1 MVAEPSSVGDE
12 FQNLAF
18 GPSIERVIEF
28 NNSER
33 RALILGS
40 GNFVTLAPGTDFGP
54 GPGGVEAARGAG
66 ADLYFPPQ
74 EADAAARLTALD
86 WRLLHDLP
94 SRPVQAEAAALESVT
109 PEAVRGQLEYW
120 TRQRGEPDGA
130 EAGLAELL
138 ARVPARKS
146 QNHTEDFSDSNVKL
160 FVTRDG
166 TAGVLQIAG
175 ASEDPA
181 GMKIRYKLIE
191 APRGLSRANLVKER
205 KRARDDFTARLEA
218 AMTIFGINE
227 KDDALGQVARDAAK
241 AGEPEIVRKAIGNMI
256 GNNSRD
262 ATAHE
267 AALLLAKAG
276 QRKAAVEIAKSIFGN
291 TTRDQTLSELAK

>member
-1 MVAEPSSVGDE
+1 
-12 FQNLAF
+12 
-18 GPSIERVIEF
+18 
-28 NNSER
+28 
-33 RALILGS
+33 
-40 GNFVTLAPGTDFGP
+40 
-54 GPGGVEAARGAG
+54 
-66 ADLYFPPQ
+66 
-74 EADAAARLTALD
+74 
-86 WRLLHDLP
+86 
-94 SRPVQAEAAALESVT
+94 
-109 PEAVRGQLEYW
+109 
-120 TRQRGEPDGA
+120 
-130 EAGLAELL
+130 
-138 ARVPARKS
+138 
-146 QNHTEDFSDSNVKL
+146 VKL

-241 AGEPEIVRKAIGNMI
+241 AGEAEIVRKAIGNMI